1 MWKQETKN
9 GGEKGQKRKRLWWRK
24 ELNVK
29 AIGSAVGALALVFAL
44 VALTTNSWWQTEQ
57 IKHGLWSANINDE
70 VEKIFIGDARGYR
83 GLETVRGFCIISVLV
98 LVSGFITSVV
108 SLIPKWSDQMSP
120 QVGVWTYTTSAIFI
134 SKPNN
139 QVSLTYFKS
148 FCNWRRLNNWPGI
161 EPKDRRSRLQ
171 LWLQLCPVPC
181 QLDFVIHFSRR
192 LLCCIGWRRRVTWLY
207 SVWTHVWIKQN
218 CQCHSDLFCC
228 FFSFGQS
235 IWSFFLIVSLIIS
248 WLSCNWEKINV

>member
-1 MWKQETKN
+1 M
-9 GGEKGQKRKRLWWRK
+9 GQSLACENKRRK
-24 ELNVK
+24 MEVKK

-83 GLETVRGFCIISVLV
+83 GLETVRGFCIILV

-134 SKPNN
+134 IFAIGAASTIDPASNPKIAAQDYNYGYSYALSH
-139 QVSLTYFKS
+139 VSWILS
-148 FCNWRRLNNWPGI
+148 F
-161 EPKDRRSRLQ
+161 
-171 LWLQLCPVPC
+171 
-181 QLDFVIHFSRR
+181 
-192 LLCCIGWRRRVTWLY
+192 
-207 SVWTHVWIKQN
+207 
-218 CQCHSDLFCC
+218 
-228 FFSFGQS
+228 
-235 IWSFFLIVSLIIS
+235 IS
-248 WLSCNWEKINV
+248 AGAFYAALVDEDE